1 MDLRRSKNL
10 KVFPDLSKATSLEEL
25 CLEDCCS
32 LVRIPSSIR
41 NLKKL
46 RELDMKRCEKLRGLP
61 TNIDLESLHSLNFS
75 GCSKLRSFP
84 RISRN
89 MSHLFLDDTDIKKV
103 PGWIENI
110 SGLSHLSM
118 KGCSLKHISPN
129 ISKLKVL
136 FFSDFKSS
144 YSLDSEM
151 DDIPLS
157 GGSSRNWKNE
167 MPTSDFNYFA
177 EECDL
182 AMPTSANPTKSEI
195 LPLSA
200 SSYSFK
206 SELEDHAYNIHIPVS
221 GGFSRNWKNDVFL
234 SFYGNDVRKTL
245 ISHLYK
251 EFSIRRISAINDDM
265 LASGDDLATE
275 LVHGIRESR
284 IAIVVLSNNYASSS
298 WCLDE
303 IGQEV
308 IPVYY
313 GVEPA
318 HIRTQILDLG
328 KAFSKKGYTV
338 DNYKQQKWVEA
349 LTVLNQ
355 HKGYYFTDWDSEA
368 EIIQKMADDISF
380 ALNITPKEYL
390 DVVGLTMPSSLNQE
404 TGKALY
410 DRLNWN
416 EKVMFRH
423 IACFL
428 NNETYENVMRLLED
442 SGLDVGGGL
451 KILFDAS
458 LIQISEERVI
468 SIHHVVQKIGRD
480 EVLEPFIHQPA
491 KRQLLM
497 DTGEGCDV
505 LIDQTG
511 NEDVVSISFKLS
523 EIETSRRDERV
534 IGMKKLQFLRM
545 FKESLYGKEV
555 RFHLVKGLLF
565 VGIP

>member
-1 MDLRRSKNL
+1 MDLRRSKKL
-10 KVFPDLSKATSLEEL
+10 KVFPDLSKATNLEEL

-32 LVRIPSSIR
+32 LKMVPSSIR

-46 RELDMKRCEKLRGLP
+46 RELDMKRCEKLRCLP

-75 GCSKLRSFP
+75 GCIKLRSFP

-89 MSHLFLDDTDIKKV
+89 ISHLFLDRTEIKKV
-103 PGWIENI
+103 PGWIENM

-118 KGCSLKHISPN
+118 KGCSNLKHISPN

-136 FFSDFKSS
+136 FFSDFNSSAEEYDLALPISPRPTKSESFGVPYS
-144 YSLDSEM
+144 YIDYGLDVECKM
-151 DDIPLS
+151 DIWLS
-157 GGSSRNWKNE
+157 GGS
-167 MPTSDFNYFA
+167 
-177 EECDL
+177 
-182 AMPTSANPTKSEI
+182 
-195 LPLSA
+195 
-200 SSYSFK
+200 
-206 SELEDHAYNIHIPVS
+206 
-221 GGFSRNWKNDVFL
+221 SRNWKNDVFL
-234 SFYGNDVRKTL
+234 SFYGKDVRKTL

-251 EFSIRRISAINDDM
+251 EFSIRKVTTFNDDM
-265 LASGDDLATE
+265 LASRDDLAAE
-275 LVHGIRESR
+275 LAHGIRESR
-284 IAIVVLSNNYASSS
+284 IAIVVLSNNYASST
-298 WCLDE
+298 WCLNELVEIIKCGEE

-318 HIRTQILDLG
+318 HVRTQILDLG
-328 KAFSKKGYTV
+328 KSFEKEYTV
-338 DNYKQQKWVEA
+338 DNYKQQKWIQAFTE
-349 LTVLNQ
+349 LNQ
-355 HKGYYFTDWDSEA
+355 RKGYYLRDWDSEA
-368 EIIQKMADDISF
+368 EIIQNMADDISF
-380 ALNITPKEYL
+380 ALNITLKASS
-390 DVVGLTMPSSLNQE
+390 DVVGAELPPRNLNQE
-404 TGKALY
+404 TEEALFMQY
-410 DRLNWN
+410 DVLNWN
-416 EKVMFRH
+416 EKTLFRH

-468 SIHHVVQKIGRD
+468 SMHHVLQKIGRD
-480 EVLEPFIHQPA
+480 KVLEPFIHQPA

-497 DTGEGCDV
+497 DTSEGCDV

-511 NEDVVSISFKLS
+511 NGDVVSISFKLS
-523 EIETSRRDERV
+523 EIETSRRHERV
-534 IGMKKLQFLRM
+534 IGMKKLQFVRM

-565 VGIP
+565 EGMP